1 MTVSGLREGGAV
13 HALVDALGTLR
24 HVVDG
29 VADADLTL
37 PTPCEGLDVGAV
49 IAHVVGWQQVFTAA
63 LEGEPLPWDG
73 SSPIYRTGNR
83 RREDLDDTSAR
94 LVAALERSDDD
105 VELPF
110 RGPTTRDVLI
120 AELTAETVLHTW
132 DLAQALGRTIAY
144 HSRVVL
150 TASRGLTLLQAESF
164 GPYAFGPAL
173 NERTKDPL
181 VRLVRRSGRGRW
193 SRG

>member
-1 MTVSGLREGGAV
+1 MSVGGLREGGAV

-29 VADADLTL
+29 VDDGDLGR
-37 PTPCEGLDVGAV
+37 PTPCDDLDVGAV
-49 IAHVVGWQQVFTAA
+49 ISHVIGWQQVFTAA

-73 SSPIYRTGNR
+73 SSPTYRAGAHR
-83 RREDLDDTSAR
+83 RDDLDDSSAR

-105 VELPF
+105 VDLPF
-110 RGPTTRDVLI
+110 RGTTSRDVLM

-132 DLAQALGRTIAY
+132 DVAQALGRTIAY

-150 TASRGLTLLQAESF
+150 TASRGLTLLQAESL
-164 GPYAFGPAL
+164 GPEAFAPAL

-181 VRLVRRSGRGRW
+181 VRLVRRSGRGPRPQD
-193 SRG
+193 